1 MKITLFSTESCPRC
15 KILRDKMVAKNIDF
29 EECHDEDYMV
39 QLGIDMVPILKVEDK
54 MLGFGE
60 ANTYI
65 NNL

>member
-1 MKITLFSTESCPRC
+1 MKIILFSTESCPRC
-15 KILRDKMVAKNIDF
+15 KILRDKMAAKNIDF

-60 ANTYI
+60 ANIYI